1 MTGESPRQLRA
12 ALATGRSTPDDVI
25 DRALAHLD
33 AEPDPVREQALRTLV
48 AATETRPDRVIDA
61 VDTVESSLRPGRAL
75 TPEELAALRGLARR
89 RPRALS
95 PLVDSLGTALSN
107 PAESE
112 VRPALAAALLGDLGE
127 AAPGVVKP
135 ALGPL
140 VGLTESAVTDTAVE
154 AAWAVTRTA
163 TDEPAM
169 LRPVI
174 AGRVWDL
181 DSDDPATIV
190 DALETLG
197 RIGWILP
204 DHLAGLDE
212 VAARVDH
219 PVSDVRATAIE
230 ALGRVADIQRTAT
243 LGTPRPDRVEPYLDR
258 IAARLADPDSDVRGA
273 AAIAL
278 KQVARQNSSAVR
290 EYRDDLLRVTDDD
303 DWEVRHAALKALEYT
318 FDPATVDLHRLR
330 ERVLPRLADGD
341 GDVEGAAI
349 SLLLTVVE
357 EIRTDSPDIAA
368 HVVDMLVWAQFTSQ
382 GLFETLNP
390 LYELEDRGVTLPDI
404 PRYVELARAIS
415 EMGGFADQ
423 QATAK
428 LCGVIARQSPDHR
441 LAAIGILQSL
451 LADDGEGARRQV
463 LEEFE
468 TLVEADPA
476 VAPTLWHVTESVF
489 KYDPT
494 VRDDAARV
502 LTACDTRNPAFLGDA
517 IELQRRFLRD
527 ELESDG
533 ESEDEDEDGDGDL
546 GDLFGSEPSGPSLE
560 PFVDAS
566 PQLVTD
572 AALTLLGS
580 FPTGHDSTESSAQLL
595 ARAVANGGTIDRET
609 AETLG
614 DIVRAEDTS
623 PPAVA
628 WLSTGLLLGTADTE
642 IRDRAID
649 RLHSF
654 AERDE
659 DTPTLACLRLLADHT
674 PRFAARILVN
684 HPPIATLPEMNAETL
699 AEIVTAHPR
708 LYLRC
713 RGRESPF
720 GARPIAPGYAN
731 DTGWLGGLAET
742 IPQTVPAAKWL
753 RDGFWSD
760 DGELT
765 ASLLEAVGRDA
776 AAPGDGELA
785 PWTAHPSPDVRRAAT
800 ALGEDGA
807 EPSESLP
814 THLEG
819 PEDATMEQ
827 VDEIATHLAATDP
840 DHCRRGAELLVTIG
854 AHDPDLRPY
863 VRQHLLASAVALDE
877 AAAPDTLFGAL
888 ATLAPEPAGG
898 SAPGL
903 ESIPPGAV
911 GRDALSP
918 VIRRYARFGTPPVR
932 DVALCTLR
940 SLPAETA
947 DSPVEDVLVER
958 LRDPD
963 AVVRAQAARTVAHL
977 VGDGLDVTTPLVDAA
992 ADALDGPRHVTI
1004 ACCEALG
1011 HCGAVDPT
1019 VTDRA
1024 VSELETRLRAR
1035 ERGVRRAAAT
1045 AIAHIGDVEAGAL
1058 APITDTLT
1066 ERFCRDR
1073 VVRGALLPALATLPP
1088 DEIPRRDRVAETALA
1103 ALVETDRPPVSQAAG
1118 RLLAAIADGSP
1129 GSVRRHLDAMSDR
1142 LEDRYDDAIVSD
1154 LADVEVPPLSLYWLL
1169 RVVGTCTRDSPPVA
1183 DRFDWLIS
1191 EAVGYMDGSAAGGTY
1206 GVSSDDHVTAR
1217 ALARATARVAALG
1230 GLDCYETVLERWPQ
1244 DPTKPDPEPAE
1255 TAHFL
1260 TITEGASRTD
1270 TLETFVE
1277 HASSDRVDSVI
1288 AELLDHEITLNRNEA
1303 IFDSLTTLLPLTGDR
1318 RLHRSGIS
1326 VLLDASSDRNW
1337 GIRVD
1342 AIETL
1347 TELGETDVV
1356 PADEVIAHLFGLFSD
1371 GTRVRETVV
1380 EAVVNLLQHAEL
1392 DPETVLTA
1400 SVEYYSESRD
1410 RGNVRKTAIRL
1421 VGELG
1426 TRYPAVRDRAVT
1438 TLLEAVSDD
1447 DRQVRRQAADCLA
1460 ELEAVGQDPLP
1471 PYQDRIED
1479 R

>member
-33 AEPDPVREQALRTLV
+33 AEADPVREQALRTLV
-48 AATETRPDRVIDA
+48 AATETRPDRVIDV
-61 VDTVESSLRPGRAL
+61 VDTVDSSLRPGRAL
-75 TPEELAALRGLARR
+75 TPEELAALRDLARR

-95 PLVDSLGTALSN
+95 PLAGSLGTALSN
-107 PAESE
+107 PDESE
-112 VRPALAAALLGDLGE
+112 VRPALAAALLGDIGG

-140 VGLTESAVTDTAVE
+140 VGLTGSAVTDTAVE

-197 RIGWILP
+197 RVGWFLL

-219 PVSDVRATAIE
+219 PVSDVRATAIR
-230 ALGRVADIQRTAT
+230 ALGRIADIQRTAT
-243 LGTPRPDRVEPYLDR
+243 LGVPRPDRVKPYLDR
-258 IAARLADPDSDVRGA
+258 IAARLADRDSGVRGA

-278 KQVARQNSSAVR
+278 KQVARQDSSAVR

-303 DWEVRHAALKALEYT
+303 DWEVRRAALKAVEYT
-318 FDPATVDLHRLR
+318 FDPGTFDLHRLQ
-330 ERVLPRLADGD
+330 ERVLPCLADGD
-341 GDVEGAAI
+341 GDVERAAI
-349 SLLLTVVE
+349 RLLLTVVE
-357 EIRTDSPDIAA
+357 EIRTDSPDITT
-368 HVVDMLVWAQFTSQ
+368 HIVDVLVWAQFTSQ

-390 LYELEDRGVTLPDI
+390 LYELEDRGITLPDI
-404 PRYVELARAIS
+404 PRYVELARATA
-415 EMGGFADQ
+415 EMGGVADQ

-451 LADDGEGARRQV
+451 LADDEGARRQV

-476 VAPTLWHVTESVF
+476 VAPLLWHVTESVF
-489 KYDPT
+489 KYDPA

-517 IELQRRFLRD
+517 IELQCRSLRD
-527 ELESDG
+527 ELEGDD
-533 ESEDEDEDGDGDL
+533 ETEDEDEGGNGDL
-546 GDLFGSEPSGPSLE
+546 DDLFGSGPSGASLE

-572 AALTLLGS
+572 AALTLLDS
-580 FPTGHDSTESSAQLL
+580 LPAGHDSTESSAELL
-595 ARAVANGGTIDRET
+595 AQAVANGGTVDQET
-609 AETLG
+609 AETLE
-614 DIVRAEDTS
+614 DIIRAEDAS
-623 PPAVA
+623 PSVVA
-628 WLSTGLLLGTADTE
+628 WLSTALLLGTADTE
-642 IRDRAID
+642 RRDRAID

-659 DTPTLACLRLLADHT
+659 DTPILGCLGLLAGDT

-684 HPPIATLPEMNAETL
+684 HPPIATLPELNVEALTE
-699 AEIVTAHPR
+699 AVTAHPR

-720 GARPIAPGYAN
+720 SARPVAPGYAN
-731 DTGWLGGLAET
+731 DTGWLGDLVET
-742 IPQTVPAAKWL
+742 VPQTIPAAKWL

-760 DGELT
+760 DGEVT

-776 AAPGDGELA
+776 AVSGDGESEG
-785 PWTAHPSPDVRRAAT
+785 WTAHPNPDVRRAAT

-807 EPSESLP
+807 EPSEPSLA
-814 THLEG
+814 HFEG
-819 PEDATMEQ
+819 AGDATMER

-840 DHCRRGAELLVTIG
+840 DHCRRAAELLVTVG
-854 AHDPDLRPY
+854 AHDPELRPY
-863 VRQHLLASAVALDE
+863 VRQQLLTSTVTLSE
-877 AAAPDTLFGAL
+877 VAAPDSVLGAL
-888 ATLAPEPAGG
+888 VTLAPESTGG
-898 SAPGL
+898 SAL
-903 ESIPPGAV
+903 ASESIPLGPLD
-911 GRDALSP
+911 RDTLSP
-918 VIRRYARFGTPPVR
+918 VIRQYARFGTPPVR

-940 SLPAETA
+940 SLPAETV

-963 AVVRAQAARTVAHL
+963 ALVRAQAARTTAHL
-977 VGDGLDVTTPLVDAA
+977 AGDGLDVTTPLVDAVV
-992 ADALDGPRHVTI
+992 DALDGPRHVTI

-1024 VSELETRLRAR
+1024 VSELEIRLRAR
-1035 ERGVRRAAAT
+1035 ERGVRRAAAA
-1045 AIAHIGDVEAGAL
+1045 AIARISDVEAGAL
-1058 APITDTLT
+1058 APITGTLI
-1066 ERFCRDR
+1066 ERFCQDR
-1073 VVRGALLPALATLPP
+1073 VVRGELLPAIATLPL
-1088 DEIPRRDRVAETALA
+1088 DEIPRRDRVAEAGLA
-1103 ALVETDRPPVSQAAG
+1103 VLVETDRPPVSQAAG
-1118 RLLAAIADGSP
+1118 RLLTAIVDEAP
-1129 GSVRRHLDAMSDR
+1129 GSVRRHLDAVSDR
-1142 LEDRYDDAIVSD
+1142 LEDQYDDAIISG
-1154 LADVEVPPLSLYWLL
+1154 LADVGVTPLSLYWLL
-1169 RVVGTCTRDSPPVA
+1169 RVVGTCTRDDPRIA

-1191 EAVGYMDGSAAGGTY
+1191 EATDSMDGSASGGTY

-1230 GLDCYETVLERWPQ
+1230 GLDCYRTVLEHWPR
-1244 DPTKPDPEPAE
+1244 DPTNPDPEPAE

-1260 TITEGASRTD
+1260 TVTDEASRTD

-1277 HASSDRVDSVI
+1277 HASSDRVDSVV
-1288 AELLDHEITLNRNEA
+1288 AELLDHEITLNRDEA
-1303 IFDSLTTLLPLTGDR
+1303 IFDSLTKLLPLTGDK
-1318 RLHRSGIS
+1318 RLHRRGIS
-1326 VLLDASSDRNW
+1326 VLLDASYDRSW

-1356 PADEVIAHLFGLFSD
+1356 PADEVIAHLFDLFSD

-1392 DPETVLTA
+1392 DPETALTA
-1400 SVEYYSESRD
+1400 SVEYYSASRD
-1410 RGNVRKTAIRL
+1410 RQNVRTAAIRL

-1426 TRYPAVRDRAVT
+1426 TRYPTVRDRAVT
-1438 TLLEAVSDD
+1438 TLLEAASDD
-1447 DRQVRRQAADCLA
+1447 DRQVRRQAADCLT
-1460 ELEAVGQDPLP
+1460 ELEAVGRDPLP
-1471 PYQDRIED
+1471 PYRDRIED
-1479 R
+1479 T